1 LNQIFDTAHA
11 LVGLVSN
18 LADPESNYFPP
29 LGLKTEVSPE
39 IIVNTVSSLR
49 QMGSDAVD
57 LDVNFPG
64 RINIGEVE
72 KSTIHVVLPNC
83 FDAGFIEEVV
93 QNIFPLVRHR
103 RFGLELLPRLLRL
116 KVPGEFDDVR
126 DAALLGVFQVADNVQ
141 DRRRA

>member
-1 LNQIFDTAHA
+1 MNQIFDAAHA

-18 LADPESNYFPP
+18 LADPESNDFPP

-57 LDVNFPG
+57 LDVDFSG
-64 RINIGEVE
+64 RIDIGEVE
-72 KSTIHVVLPNC
+72 KSTIYVVLPNR

-126 DAALLGVFQVADNVQ
+126 DAALLGVFQVTDNVQ